1 MPERRFWTM
10 NFIMGSIAKKV
21 RHLRLDAGLSQSA
34 LARLVGVKPQAIQAL
49 EAGNIKKPKFI
60 LELANVLGVNPSELV
75 DLPPTKERTVPIVG
89 IAQAGTTNV
98 TRSDTDNGYE
108 ETEAPIGATPNTVA
122 VEVRGNSM
130 GGRLEEGDLVFYDD
144 RREPVTPD
152 LIGRLCIVEKKNGE
166 VVIKKLQAG
175 SKPGLYHLI
184 SYNAEPEF
192 DQELVWG
199 ARILSIRPK

>member
-1 MPERRFWTM
+1 
-10 NFIMGSIAKKV
+10 MGSIAKKV